1 MQKRRL
7 LAATLLAGAT
17 AFGLPVG
24 GARAADEAAA
34 PAAKPP
40 VADALALQPVQANVE
55 YSQPAAAD
63 LAGCRVELLD
73 ENGWSG
79 WVVLDANGRRL
90 RQFADTNNDLD
101 IDLWCYY
108 QDGVEVYRDVD
119 ADFNGKA
126 DQYRW
131 LGTAGTRWGLDEN
144 EDGKIDRWK
153 RISAEEA
160 TAELIA
166 AIAEADPGRFERL
179 LLSPE
184 ELKSLGLSEEV
195 HSQLEDKLRKANR
208 DFALLVR
215 DQKALGPDSRWAH
228 FTAGMPGTI
237 AAGNGAAQ
245 DEDVTAY
252 ENAVAMYES
261 DGETGQLL
269 VGTIVQVGP
278 VWRLI
283 DLPQLPGD
291 QQTLA
296 STGGFFFSGSNLAV
310 GTPPPVPGGMT
321 ADVQKLVS
329 QLEKVDTALR
339 SASGEAAAKLHDQRA
354 DVLEGIIAASD
365 AAQRASWIRQLV
377 DTVAAAVQENAYPGG
392 LDRLRGMSKK
402 LGVGDEGLQS
412 YIQYQIL
419 SVDYAQRLQK
429 VETQSDF
436 PEIQEWWLGALADF
450 VEEYAGTPEA
460 AQGMLQLA
468 LSKEF
473 EDDEKAA
480 LLWYTKVAR
489 GYRDTD
495 AGRKAA
501 GAVRRLESV
510 GRELPLTGTTLDN
523 KAFDLSRL
531 RGKPVVIHYWATWC
545 EPCKQDMKLLRQ
557 LQARYQKVGLQIVGI
572 NVDGVKSDAVA
583 YLNEAKLPWATLFAE
598 GGLDSSPLANM
609 LGVQTLPTML
619 LVDAEGK
626 VVRHN
631 VTASQLD
638 EEIDKLVRAKAK

>member
-1 MQKRRL
+1 MHKRRL

-17 AFGLPVG
+17 AFGLSVG
-24 GARAADEAAA
+24 GAVAADEA
-34 PAAKPP
+34 PKPSA
-40 VADALALQPVQANVE
+40 ADALALKPVQANVE
-55 YSQPAAAD
+55 YAQPAAAD

-73 ENGWSG
+73 KKGWSG
-79 WVVLDANGRRL
+79 WVVLDASGRRL
-90 RQFADTNNDLD
+90 RQFVDTNDDLD

-108 QDGVEVYRDVD
+108 QDGIEVYRDVD

-160 TAELIA
+160 TAELVA
-166 AIAEADPGRFERL
+166 AIAESDPQRFARL
-179 LLSPE
+179 LLSSE
-184 ELKSLGLSEEV
+184 ELESLGLDAEA
-195 HSQLEDKLRKANR
+195 HAQLEDKLRKAKR
-208 DFALLVR
+208 DFPLLVR
-215 DQKALGPDSRWAH
+215 DQKAIGPKSRWAH

-237 AAGNGAAQ
+237 PAGTAAAGK
-245 DEDVTAY
+245 EDVTAY
-252 ENAVAMYES
+252 ENAVAMFEAN
-261 DGETGQLL
+261 GETGQLL

-278 VWRLI
+278 VWRLV

-291 QQTLA
+291 QQALA
-296 STGGFFFSGSNLAV
+296 STGGFFFSGANLAV
-310 GTPPPVPGGMT
+310 GEPAPVAGGMT

-329 QLEKVDTALR
+329 ELEKVDSALR
-339 SASGEAAAKLHDQRA
+339 TASGDAAAKLHDQRA

-365 AAQRASWIRQLV
+365 PAQRASWIRQLV

-392 LDRLRGMSKK
+392 LERLRGLAKK
-402 LGVGDEGLQS
+402 LGAGDEELQA
-412 YIQYQIL
+412 YVQYQIL

-429 VETQSDF
+429 VESQSDF
-436 PEIQEWWLGALADF
+436 PKVQEWWLGALEGF

-480 LLWYTKVAR
+480 LVWYTKVAR

-523 KAFDLSRL
+523 KAFDLARL

-557 LQARYQKVGLQIVGI
+557 LQARYQKAGLQIVGI
-572 NVDGVKSDAVA
+572 NVDGVRSDAIA
-583 YLNEAKLPWATLFAE
+583 YLNEVKLPWVTLFAE
-598 GGLDSSPLANM
+598 GGLDASPLANM

-619 LVDAEGK
+619 LVDAQGK

-631 VTASQLD
+631 ITASQLD
-638 EEIDKLVRAKAK
+638 EEIDKLVRAGK